1 MPSLPRRLAHGEEA
15 TLVEHLEELRQRI
28 FVSLAALVVGF
39 AVAYGFHNHILRWL
53 NRYLPAHIGKPI
65 TLSVAEPFLTVMKIS
80 LWAGFL
86 LALPVLLWQLWGF
99 LAPAVEPGAERRVRV
114 FVLFACALL
123 VAGIVFGY
131 FVALPAAVHYLT
143 NYDKGFFNIQLRA
156 SNYYSFVMMVLV
168 AMGIVFGYFVALPA
182 AVHYLTNY
190 DKGFFNIQLRA
201 SNYYSF
207 VMMVLVAMGIVFEL
221 PVFVLALVRL
231 GILST
236 AQLRKNRR
244 IGYFVVACVGVALP
258 GVDPVTTVIETIPLW
273 ALFELSIWL
282 SILVERRMGKVAPA
296 SATLGG

>member
-28 FVSLAALVVGF
+28 FVSLAALIAGS

-53 NRYLPAHIGKPI
+53 NRYLPAHVGKPI

-80 LWAGFL
+80 LWAGLL
-86 LALPVLLWQLWGF
+86 LALPVVLWQLWGF
-99 LAPAVEPGAERRVRV
+99 FAPAVEPGAERRIRA
-114 FVLFACALL
+114 FVLFAAGLL
-123 VAGIVFGY
+123 VVGIVFGY

-143 NYDKGFFNIQLRA
+143 NYDRGYFNIQLRA
-156 SNYYSFVMMVLV
+156 SNYYSFV
-168 AMGIVFGYFVALPA
+168 I
-182 AVHYLTNY
+182 
-190 DKGFFNIQLRA
+190 
-201 SNYYSF
+201 
-207 VMMVLVAMGIVFEL
+207 MVLVAMGIVFEL

-236 AQLRKNRR
+236 AQLRRNRR

-282 SILVERRMGKVAPA
+282 SVLVERRMKVAPA